1 MHRLARSVVV
11 VAVTVITAVV
21 SAQVAPAASVPTAT
35 MPHAATIAFISLAG
49 ATPQPDTSGLG
60 TVSDLDEGT
69 VLRPSRD
76 VAKIKREQVAA
87 QPSTRLA
94 APGLSGY
101 RTTSGLSV
109 FALPVGRRPY
119 DDMAIAALPGASSP
133 AAAGTVT
140 TADGLATFNHP
151 VRQAQGSFIHSNS
164 YRLTRNLAYLTAAKA
179 SAQKLIDNK
188 VILNGAWYFP
198 YDFDFAV
205 HGDTTETLR
214 APWYSGMA
222 EGYALT
228 AFVRLFEITGDA
240 KWKLA
245 ADGTFAALERGTVP
259 GDPFVSWVDS
269 ETNLWI
275 EEYPR
280 PGVTNSEKVLN
291 GHIFGIYG
299 LYDYWQLTKSQEAL
313 AMLKGAITTVEKMVP
328 TKFRRVNAASVY
340 SLRHQLNSITYHRV
354 HVEQLVYL
362 HQMTHRAVSVSTANL
377 FRSDFPLRTVFGTA
391 ALTPRSKVAYRLDAN
406 RKIVGTRAV
415 AFTRNTSASSNRRER
430 ALGGPVMLRIS
441 AGPYLD
447 WWFPEANSTTWLL
460 GAKEPHVYAPRP
472 LAVTFAAGVH
482 TGYRYDSGGRRVG
495 SKVLTF
501 ARASNA
507 PTGRSAIVE
516 GRANIYVGVG
526 AFAGYWV
533 PNNSKL
539 RFS

>member
-1 MHRLARSVVV
+1 MHRLARSVLV
-11 VAVTVITAVV
+11 VAVTAITAVV
-21 SAQVAPAASVPTAT
+21 SVQVAPAAPVSTAT
-35 MPHAATIAFISLAG
+35 LPQAPASAPIGLAG
-49 ATPQPDTSGLG
+49 ATPQPVPSGAGL
-60 TVSDLDEGT
+60 VSDLDEGT

-87 QPSTRLA
+87 QPGTRLA

-109 FALPVGRRPY
+109 FALPVGHRPY
-119 DDMAIAALPGASSP
+119 DNMAIGPVPTVASL
-133 AAAGTVT
+133 AAGTTVT

-151 VRQAQGSFIHSNS
+151 VRQAQGSFGQSNS
-164 YRLTRNLAYLTAAKA
+164 YRLTGNPAYLTAAKA

-205 HGDTTETLR
+205 HGDTTETLK

-240 KWKLA
+240 KWKEA
-245 ADGTFAALERGTVP
+245 ADGTFAALARGTVP

-280 PGVTNSEKVLN
+280 PGVTDSEKVLN

-299 LYDYWQLTKSQEAL
+299 LYDYWQLTKSQDAL

-328 TKFRRVNAASVY
+328 TQFRRVNAASVY
-340 SLRHQLNSITYHRV
+340 SLRHKVNSITYHRV

-362 HQMTHRAVSVSTANL
+362 HQMTHRAISVSTANL
-377 FRSDFPLRTVFGTA
+377 FRSDFPLRSVYGTA
-391 ALTPRSKVAYRLDAN
+391 ALTPRSKVAYRLDVN
-406 RKIVGTRAV
+406 RKIIGTRTV
-415 AFTRNTSASSNRRER
+415 AFTRNTSAPSNRRER

-447 WWFPEANSTTWLL
+447 WWFPEANGTAWLL

-472 LAVTFAAGVH
+472 LTVTFAAGVH
-482 TGYRYDSGGRRVG
+482 VGYRYDSGGRRVG
-495 SKVLTF
+495 TKILTST
-501 ARASNA
+501 RASNA

-516 GRANIYVGVG
+516 GRANIYISVG

-533 PNNSKL
+533 PNNTKL